1 MEFLWPSNGY
11 RCVKCSFSKSAS
23 SPPLYRFQKALSCVL
38 RRCVLF
44 GEAFCALVGGC
55 AASIGWKFFG
65 IECFVFGAGS
75 VWGGDGGFNCLLPHL
90 LFCVV

>member
-1 MEFLWPSNGY
+1 MCKMFFFQVGL
-11 RCVKCSFSKSAS
+11 FSAS
-23 SPPLYRFQKALSCVL
+23 VPFFQKALSCVL

-65 IECFVFGAGS
+65 IECFVFGVGS